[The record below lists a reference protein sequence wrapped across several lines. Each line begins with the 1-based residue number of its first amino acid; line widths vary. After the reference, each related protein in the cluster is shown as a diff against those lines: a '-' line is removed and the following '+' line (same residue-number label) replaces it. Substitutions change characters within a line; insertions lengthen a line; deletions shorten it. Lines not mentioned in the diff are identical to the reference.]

1 VALLG
6 LLLLA
11 AACSGA
17 DAGAIDID
25 PTVTPRTVATT
36 AVVLPPTSTAIN
48 TPTPDIKTNPDYEE
62 GQRALEAKEFDEAV
76 RIFQRLYQQ
85 HPTDEVAQTALATA
99 LRARG
104 VDAVNNSNAEPEKLN
119 EANGDFVS
127 GLRVAPEGSDIHD
140 ALNWEKEGVELY
152 LQVIRDRQALE
163 EMQAENADLA
173 TQMAQVEEIIA
184 LFAEAKAEYAHLP
197 GLITSYADTL
207 KLASDLQRDM
217 ADLQEARDEKL
228 PYWEQARQY
237 CEQAI
242 NVVGSESDAAKPYN
256 GCVDE
261 LSALITPPTPTPTP
275 LAVPTTPPDRGGGGG
290 GGGGGGQQLIQIPD
304 VRGSDVGQARG
315 YLQSLGFGVAVSALG
330 GDQTGHL
337 CNGQVS
343 YVHPVHGS
351 WATRGTTVRLFY
363 RDYNLE
369 NPPGCQ

>member
-36 AVVLPPTSTAIN
+36 AVVLPPTSTPVN

-62 GQRALEAKEFDEAV
+62 GQRALEAEEFDEAV

-85 HPTDEVAQTALATA
+85 NPNNEAIQIALATA
-99 LRARG
+99 LRMRG
-104 VDAVNNSNAEPEKLN
+104 VDAVNNSDAEPEKLD

-127 GLRVAPEGSDIHD
+127 GLRVAPEDSEIYV

-152 LQVIRDRQALE
+152 LQAIRDGQALE

-173 TQMAQVEEIIA
+173 TQMAQVEKIITS
-184 LFAEAKAEYAHLP
+184 LAEAKAEEYDHLP
-197 GLITSYADTL
+197 GLISRYAETL
-207 KLASDLQRDM
+207 KLASDLQRSM
-217 ADLQEARDEKL
+217 ADLQEARAEKL

-237 CEQAI
+237 CEQAGT
-242 NVVGSESDAAKPYN
+242 VVGSEDPYKE
-256 GCVDE
+256 CVNE
-261 LSALITPPTPTPTP
+261 LSVLITPPTPTPVPPTP
-275 LAVPTTPPDRGGGGG
+275 VP
-290 GGGGGGQQLIQIPD
+290 QQQQQPQPQPQQYVQIPD
-304 VRGSDVGQARG
+304 VRGSDVGRARG
-315 YLQSLGFGVAVSALG
+315 YLQNLGFGVAVSALG

-343 YVHPVHGS
+343 YSSPPHGRWVS
-351 WATRGTTVRLFY
+351 RGTTVRLFY

-369 NPPGCQ
+369 NPWGCQ